1 MSRYFLTL
9 FQPIIDL
16 PSVQSWMRLPNV
28 AHKKYYQTL
37 QVMRSDRI
45 FLNGIKELL
54 EKILGGGQKLEVFYY
69 P

>member
-1 MSRYFLTL
+1 VTL
-9 FQPIIDL
+9 PQIA
-16 PSVQSWMRLPNV
+16 ST
-28 AHKKYYQTL
+28 KYYKAL
-37 QVMRSDRI
+37 RVMRSEKT

>member
-1 MSRYFLTL
+1 
-9 FQPIIDL
+9 
-16 PSVQSWMRLPNV
+16 MRLPNV

-37 QVMRSDRI
+37 QVMRSDSI